1 MENLEERKEVGGTH
15 YEQMA
20 IQPIEYIHAN
30 KLDFL
35 EGSVIKYVSRHR
47 RKNGKQD
54 LEKAIDCLKLLIKYE
69 YSDNESEK

>member
-54 LEKAIDCLKLLIKYE
+54 LEKAIDCLKLIIKYE
-69 YSDNESEK
+69 YSDTESAK